1 MDGPTPSRKLACQLQ
16 LQSFNHT
23 RQQTSI
29 RRSSLSDG
37 CTDDDNRKT
46 ERRTD
51 GRTDG
56 GTYRQTDRKTEKKN
70 DAGHNAIT
78 RRRNVAAE
86 FFISRRLAACALD
99 IISSLVSRSLSVVAA
114 ATALR
119 SRYNAADSNSREHLR
134 QRIDVCLHARRVGCD
149 CCQSVGY
156 TCTRKWPRIL
166 SRQFSRASI
175 SALYCTS
182 GSWMTSYLY
191 YTCKCSVDC
200 PFPGYEVKFL

>member
-1 MDGPTPSRKLACQLQ
+1 MDRHRPGSWHASSNCNHSITHGSRPAFDVRHYLMVVL
-16 LQSFNHT
+16 T
-23 RQQTSI
+23 TTIERQ
-29 RRSSLSDG
+29 R
-37 CTDDDNRKT
+37 
-46 ERRTD
+46 D
-51 GRTDG
+51 GRTD
-56 GTYRQTDRKTEKKN
+56 RRRDVQTDGQKDRKKN

-191 YTCKCSVDC
+191 YTCKYSVDC